1 MNYIPNG
8 KAVITLIRVGQMKKI
23 LLYKMSYFQNHI
35 PVVKTNQIFTK
46 FELEK
51 SKYDTDTQ
59 DLDKKIEN
67 VENKTPFS
75 GLVANNGFD

>member
-1 MNYIPNG
+1 
-8 KAVITLIRVGQMKKI
+8 
-23 LLYKMSYFQNHI
+23 MSFFQSHI
-35 PVVKTNQIFTK
+35 PVVKTKQIFTK

-67 VENKTPFS
+67 VENKTPVS
-75 GLVANNGFD
+75 GLVANTGFD